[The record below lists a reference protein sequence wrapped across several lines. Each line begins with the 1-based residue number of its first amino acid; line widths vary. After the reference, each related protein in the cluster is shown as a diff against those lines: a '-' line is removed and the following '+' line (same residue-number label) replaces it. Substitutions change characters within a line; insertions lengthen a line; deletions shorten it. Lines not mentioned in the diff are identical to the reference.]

1 MALWI
6 ATEDGLVVCVGCC
19 HAGIINTID
28 HILGLS
34 GIGRIRALIG
44 GLHLVNAGPQRL
56 AKTVEALAALPID
69 KVVACHC
76 TGEAAFEGLAT
87 ALGDR
92 FVRGEAGGAYR
103 F

>member
-1 MALWI
+1 MA
-6 ATEDGLVVCVGCC
+6 
-19 HAGIINTID
+19 
-28 HILGLS
+28 
-34 GIGRIRALIG
+34 RIRALIG
-44 GLHLVNAGPQRL
+44 GLHLVNAGPRRL

-76 TGEAAFEGLAT
+76 TGETAFEALDT

-92 FVRGEAGGAYR
+92 FVRGEAGGTYR